1 MLVFSNVFILATES
15 ESHCKHSLIFHLLAW
30 EREKEALQES
40 RQVSEVAATEFWTY
54 QLSSLSIAWN
64 SSDCFESFSPLN
76 NVWIDRP
83 LMPSSDVTH
92 YPKTG

>member
-15 ESHCKHSLIFHLLAW
+15 ESHCKHSLIFLLLAW

-54 QLSSLSIAWN
+54 QSSSLSSAGVFFFW
-64 SSDCFESFSPLN
+64 
-76 NVWIDRP
+76 WINGHNKHPRIR
-83 LMPSSDVTH
+83 V
-92 YPKTG
+92 